1 MPNLAAKPLIQ
12 NGRIVLDPAPDR
24 DVVHRQIPLRHHLLQ
39 ISIAEGVSQ
48 IPANAQKDDH
58 VLEMS
63 SPEQHWPILGHRIT
77 LPNPSAKFATDPRRE
92 DHAPSHRPQMSS

>member
-1 MPNLAAKPLIQ
+1 MIRPRSGDPHIGLVHPPGPIGMPDFTAKPLIQ
-12 NGRIVLDPAPDR
+12 NGSIVLDPAPDR

-39 ISIAEGVSQ
+39 ISIAQGVSQ

-63 SPEQHWPILGHRIT
+63 SRNSTGRFWVTEPPYQI
-77 LPNPSAKFATDPRRE
+77 
-92 DHAPSHRPQMSS
+92 

>member
-12 NGRIVLDPAPDR
+12 NRSIVLDPAPDR
-24 DVVHRQIPLRHHLLQ
+24 DVVHRQVPLRHQLLQ
-39 ISIAEGVSQ
+39 ISVAERVAQ

-63 SPEQHWPILGHRIT
+63 SPEQHRPILGHRIT
-77 LPNPSAKFATDPRRE
+77 LPNPSARFATDPNRGL
-92 DHAPSHRPQMSS
+92 SILRPLWI